1 MTDMKRELFC
11 TIFKREVVHA
21 EKNHQATGEEEE
33 EVVHLTGD
41 QLRKLLVRNSF
52 DTKHSRCQTFQSASF
67 ISHDEMVP

>member
-41 QLRKLLVRNSF
+41 QRKDAEEAVGAEFFRHKTLPLSN
-52 DTKHSRCQTFQSASF
+52 
-67 ISHDEMVP
+67 ISVSQFHQPR